1 MSGITFASG
10 DLTQIADA
18 GTPPGTEVP
27 GLAARLATAERAARA
42 RSDAVGILDAAMLLF
57 AAVLAEAGTVA
68 AGLPS
73 PGLGALL
80 VFGAVCFLVLRTSR
94 LVVGERLRPLGGLGL
109 AAVPLLTAAATAP
122 LVLWQLLL
130 VDPGDAVV
138 ESARPWLLATAYL
151 MAGRLALAWA
161 LSGRSPLAV
170 AAVLDRGAKRAFDCS
185 IALLLVVFSAP
196 VIALVALAIKLEDR
210 GPVFYRCRRLGEC
223 GTDLRMLKFRKM
235 RLDADGPP
243 LTAAEDE
250 RFTRIGRLLAT
261 SKLDEL
267 PQLWNVVRGEM
278 SLVGPRPEDPA
289 FVAMRPHEFA
299 AIAAVKPGVTGL
311 CQLAFA
317 KEGRILDADDR
328 VRDYAERLLPQKV
341 AIDLLYARRRTFL
354 YDVKIL
360 VWTFTAVLLRK
371 DVAVNRENGDLTLRR
386 RTPAVAQPSA
396 AG

>member
-1 MSGITFASG
+1 MSGFTFASG
-10 DLTQIADA
+10 ELTQIADA
-18 GTPPGTEVP
+18 GTRPGTDVP

-80 VFGAVCFLVLRTSR
+80 VFGGVCFLLLRTSR
-94 LVVGERLRPLGGLGL
+94 LLVDGRLGALGGVGL
-109 AAVPLLTAAATAP
+109 LSVPVVTAAAASALA
-122 LVLWQLLL
+122 LVQIALIGT
-130 VDPGDAVV
+130 GDAVV

-151 MAGRLALAWA
+151 LAGRLALAWA
-161 LSGRSPLAV
+161 LSGRSPVAV

-185 IALLLVVFSAP
+185 IALLLLVFTAP

-210 GPVFYRCRRLGEC
+210 GPVFYRCRRLGES

-235 RLDADGPP
+235 QHDADGPP

-250 RFTRIGRLLAT
+250 RFTRVGRFLAV

-278 SLVGPRPEDPA
+278 SLVGPRPEDFS
-289 FVAMRPHEFA
+289 FVAMRPHDFE

-317 KEGRILDADDR
+317 KEGRILDAGDR

-354 YDVKIL
+354 FDVKIL
-360 VWTFTAVLLRK
+360 VWTFIAVLLRK
-371 DVAVNRENGDLTLRR
+371 DVAVNRTSGDLTLRR
-386 RTPAVAQPSA
+386 RTPSVAPSSA
-396 AG
+396 AS